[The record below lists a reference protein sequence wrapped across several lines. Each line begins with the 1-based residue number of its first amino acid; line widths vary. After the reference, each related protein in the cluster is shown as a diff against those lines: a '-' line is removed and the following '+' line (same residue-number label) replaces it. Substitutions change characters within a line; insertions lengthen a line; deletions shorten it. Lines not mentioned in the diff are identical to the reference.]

1 MNTFLP
7 QTADGETQVSTISKN
22 ASSPQTTTRT
32 ACGFFFYHSW
42 LDDISALPLDTQRE
56 VIFAIAQYAAAKTL
70 PAELSPAASV
80 AFKFCKRIIDYDLER
95 RQDSEKRN
103 KKQGKSSPKS
113 TAKKSPQPADSYSLQ
128 PTSAPPAQN
137 DRLSPQNTI
146 PSASPSAPTF
156 SAQLP
161 DSHSLQPTSAP
172 SAQNSTTQTPLP
184 TPQPT
189 DTHPLHP
196 NASSPYYN
204 QESRIENQE
213 LKINNP
219 LSPEKKEKDSS
230 FSQLSNET
238 NFAAPT
244 PQPLAEPIPTSK
256 SSKNSRPTNLDEVAT
271 YWREENLKSSAQ
283 EFFDYYQSTHWRNK
297 QGESLRSWKLAAK
310 NWERYFLTNILPLRQ
325 KAEAANL
332 SLKLTEE
339 NAATALQERERQR
352 QTLESDFDEWKRRA
366 VSPEEGRRAYQLA
379 LEETRGDALAAIELL
394 KRRRRN

>member
-22 ASSPQTTTRT
+22 ASTPQTTTRT

-42 LDDISALPLDTQRE
+42 LDDISDLPLDIQRE

-70 PAELSPAASV
+70 PTELSPAASV

-113 TAKKSPQPADSYSLQ
+113 TATKPSQPADFHSLQ
-128 PTSAPPAQN
+128 QTSAPPTQIE
-137 DRLSPQNTI
+137 RLSPQNTI
-146 PSASPSAPTF
+146 PSASPTVPTF

-161 DSHSLQPTSAP
+161 DSHSLPP
-172 SAQNSTTQTPLP
+172 SPIPPAQNPNPQTSFP

-230 FSQLSNET
+230 FSQLSNAT
-238 NFAAPT
+238 NFEAPST
-244 PQPLAEPIPTSK
+244 QPLTEPFPTAK

-310 NWERYFLTNILPLRQ
+310 NWERYFLTNILPHRQ

-366 VSPEEGRRAYQLA
+366 VSPEEGHRAYQLA
-379 LEETRGDALAAIELL
+379 LEETGGDAIAAIELL
-394 KRRRRN
+394 KRRRN